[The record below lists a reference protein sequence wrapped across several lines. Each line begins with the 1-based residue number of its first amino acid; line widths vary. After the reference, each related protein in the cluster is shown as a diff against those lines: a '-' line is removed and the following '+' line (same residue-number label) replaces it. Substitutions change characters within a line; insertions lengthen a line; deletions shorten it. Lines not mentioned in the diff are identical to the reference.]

1 VLENHHIST
10 AFKIMQRPNCNILE
24 SFSGGDYSAM
34 RKLMIDMVISTDM
47 SKHAHFL
54 GEFKSLVTAT
64 HKPAS
69 SAAAAAAAAAG
80 GVLGAPFDSGRGGSR
95 EGADAARV
103 RPAGS
108 ISSAEKVASSLA
120 ASYEKRA
127 LVLCT
132 IIHCVGEYGL
142 FWFWRGTF
150 PFFFTFDRAA
160 RGCRWFAL
168 GQIHASGTSQ
178 PPDRFGD
185 ELPCTCAG

>member
-54 GEFKSLVTAT
+54 GEFKSLVAAT
-64 HKPAS
+64 HKPANYA
-69 SAAAAAAAAAG
+69 AAAAAAAAAG
-80 GVLGAPFDSGRGGSR
+80 VLGAPYGSGRGGSR
-95 EGADAARV
+95 EGVDAARV
-103 RPAGS
+103 RPTGT
-108 ISSAEKVASSLA
+108 ISPAEKVASSLA

-132 IIHCVGEYGL
+132 IIHCVGENVL
-142 FWFWRGTF
+142 FWFWRDF
-150 PFFFTFDRAA
+150 PLFFILSTGLPGVLDGSF
-160 RGCRWFAL
+160 WVKIMPL
-168 GQIHASGTSQ
+168 VQAS
-178 PPDRFGD
+178 FN
-185 ELPCTCAG
+185 